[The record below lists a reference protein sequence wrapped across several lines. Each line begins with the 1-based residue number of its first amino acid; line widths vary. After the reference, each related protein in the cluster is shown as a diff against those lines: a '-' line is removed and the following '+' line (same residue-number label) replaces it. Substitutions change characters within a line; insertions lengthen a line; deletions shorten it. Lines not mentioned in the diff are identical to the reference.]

1 MHFDPNLLTYDH
13 FPYSKSDDTL
23 RSPKM
28 ESMTAAIYWAIA
40 ATIVPYLITK
50 PSHIRALLAF
60 FWIYCFGQ
68 SVVNYSGATDI
79 DIPSSAVFALLFFL
93 FFAIVTHSPLT
104 WLSIILYDDPYK
116 FPVSQRPRLFSQWFR
131 RPRQLIPPPY
141 SGSQAPD
148 AATSPERMS
157 QQIKDLTEA
166 LKDAKSLVLTYMR
179 YVPMYETSQSRI
191 HELEAEVETLK
202 GDAKAHKEEKVYFK
216 AERAIFEKER
226 AKDKAHVDKCETTIQ
241 KLMEKRDERIQTRVC
256 RWCKSKVNS
265 LTHVVEDMTKKND
278 NTTET
283 SNDPVAEAIAAKDK
297 IIAEKDIMIAVKD
310 KIISA
315 KGRDALLQ
323 IVSAEQGESKQASL
337 YAHIGELDEQ
347 LRVTNC
353 EVARLNRLIDERRY
367 CCCGCCGGA
376 LPPWAQIVAGSFE
389 LLDVPAAAVTQE
401 SGGLNDDGDDG
412 TTTNGGPPRGGNA
425 QPPTSANEPSG
436 APSCP
441 VAEPSNPPPTTGTLL
456 NDGHGAGASL
466 PPAPTTPSP
475 IPISAIEIPL
485 PPYPAPSTGPTVPDP
500 AALVPLPASP
510 PASVH
515 ASPIPVAAA
524 LVPVPTS
531 IVGEPSNPPPTAG
544 APSGDDDGTAGASIP
559 PEPETAMSSPLS
571 SSPPSP
577 IPISAIPT
585 LFPSISAPLTA
596 PVVPEP
602 PMVPLPASPTIS
614 TANPVPVSEP
624 PVPAPSNPAPVP
636 EPPAPAP
643 ARTLF
648 APATAGFGPSSTS
661 IFVPVPPATGTSGPP
676 PQTNGT

>member
-1 MHFDPNLLTYDH
+1 
-13 FPYSKSDDTL
+13 
-23 RSPKM
+23 M
-28 ESMTAAIYWAIA
+28 ESMTAAIYWALA

-68 SVVNYSGATDI
+68 SVINYSGATDI
-79 DIPSSAVFALLFFL
+79 DIPSSAVFVVLFFL

-104 WLSIILYDDPYK
+104 WLSIILYDDPYTL
-116 FPVSQRPRLFSQWFR
+116 PVSQRPRPFSLWFR
-131 RPRQLIPPPY
+131 RPRQLTPPPY

-166 LKDAKSLVLTYMR
+166 LKDAKSLVMTYMR

-241 KLMEKRDERIQTRVC
+241 KLMEKRDQRIQTRVC

-265 LTHVVEDMTKKND
+265 LTRIVEDMAKKND

-283 SNDPVAEAIAAKDK
+283 SNGPVAEAIAAKDK
-297 IIAEKDIMIAVKD
+297 IIAEKDIIIAVKD

-315 KGRDALLQ
+315 KGKDALLT
-323 IVSAEQGESKQASL
+323 IVSADMGESKQASL
-337 YAHIGELDEQ
+337 YAHIGELDEK
-347 LRVTNC
+347 LRVSNC

-376 LPPWAQIVAGSFE
+376 LPPAFQITADS
-389 LLDVPAAAVTQE
+389 LALTTSPAATVTE
-401 SGGLNDDGDDG
+401 ISGGSNDDGDDS
-412 TTTNGGPPRGGNA
+412 TTTNGGAPQGGNA
-425 QPPTSANEPSG
+425 QPTASANEPSG
-436 APSCP
+436 APPCP
-441 VAEPSNPPPTTGTLL
+441 VAEPSSPPPTAGAPS
-456 NDGHGAGASL
+456 NGDHGAGASL

-485 PPYPAPSTGPTVPDP
+485 PPFPAPSTGPTVPDP

-515 ASPIPVAAA
+515 ASPVPAPAA

-531 IVGEPSNPPPTAG
+531 LVGQPSKPPPTTAG
-544 APSGDDDGTAGASIP
+544 AASGDDDGASGASIP

-585 LFPSISAPLTA
+585 LFPSISAPPTA
-596 PVVPEP
+596 PTAPEP
-602 PMVPLPASPTIS
+602 AALVPPPASPTIS
-614 TANPVPVSEP
+614 TANPA
-624 PVPAPSNPAPVP
+624 PVPESPTPAPTNPVPVP

-643 ARTLF
+643 ASTLF
-648 APATAGFGPSSTS
+648 APATSGFGPSSTS

-676 PQTNGT
+676 PPTNGT

>member
-1 MHFDPNLLTYDH
+1 
-13 FPYSKSDDTL
+13 
-23 RSPKM
+23 M
-28 ESMTAAIYWAIA
+28 ESMTAAIYWALA

-79 DIPSSAVFALLFFL
+79 DLPSSTMFALLFFL
-93 FFAIVTHSPLT
+93 FFATVTHSPLS
-104 WLSIILYDDPYK
+104 WLSIILYEDPYTH
-116 FPVSQRPRLFSQWFR
+116 PVSQRPRPFSLWFR
-131 RPRQLIPPPY
+131 RPRQLTPPAY

-166 LKDAKSLVLTYMR
+166 LKDAKSLVMTYMR
-179 YVPMYETSQSRI
+179 YVPMYDTSQSRI
-191 HELEAEVETLK
+191 HELEAEIEALK

-216 AERAIFEKER
+216 AERALFEKER
-226 AKDKAHVDKCETTIQ
+226 AKDKAHVDKCEITIQ
-241 KLMEKRDERIQTRVC
+241 KLMEKRDQRIQTRVC

-265 LTHVVEDMTKKND
+265 LTRVVEDLTKKNND
-278 NTTET
+278 DTTET
-283 SNDPVAEAIAAKDK
+283 RSDPVFEAMAAKDK
-297 IIAEKDIMIAVKD
+297 IIAEKDIIIAFKD

-315 KGRDALLQ
+315 KGKDALLQ
-323 IVSAEQGESKQASL
+323 VVSANMSESKQASL

-353 EVARLNRLIDERRY
+353 EVARLNKVLDERRY
-367 CCCGCCGGA
+367 CCCGCCGGRIPPAFQITADSLA
-376 LPPWAQIVAGSFE
+376 LTTFFGATATEI
-389 LLDVPAAAVTQE
+389 
-401 SGGLNDDGDDG
+401 SGG
-412 TTTNGGPPRGGNA
+412 PAQQGGNA
-425 QPPTSANEPSG
+425 QPPTPANEPSG
-436 APSCP
+436 APPCP
-441 VAEPSNPPPTTGTLL
+441 VVQTSNPPPTAGTPS
-456 NDGHGAGASL
+456 NGDHGAGASL
-466 PPAPTTPSP
+466 PPAPATPSP
-475 IPISAIEIPL
+475 IPISAVEIPL
-485 PPYPAPSTGPTVPDP
+485 PPFPAPSTGPTVPDP

-510 PASVH
+510 PASVP

-524 LVPVPTS
+524 LVTVPTS
-531 IVGEPSNPPPTAG
+531 PVGEPSNPPPTTAG

-559 PEPETAMSSPLS
+559 PEPATAMSSPLS

-585 LFPSISAPLTA
+585 LFPGISAPLTA
-596 PVVPEP
+596 PTVPEAA
-602 PMVPLPASPTIS
+602 PMVPLPTTPTTS
-614 TANPVPVSEP
+614 TA
-624 PVPAPSNPAPVP
+624 NPAPVP
-636 EPPAPAP
+636 EPPVPVPSNPVPAPESPAPAP

-676 PQTNGT
+676 PPTNGT